1 VEKVPTV
8 VMFQSLVVERNHLV
22 NLVKAA
28 LSLMTVFA
36 HHSVTV
42 PTKWVMKCLLTLS
55 LILCVVARMLLLD
68 RLLTMLA
75 ILAPNKKIRQA
86 DAIQMLKTTSGS
98 LWKDVSSSVMSKRLI
113 ADPLLKTML
122 LSTELSV
129 MLVGDLMVLQPV
141 VEVVKAS
148 GAQQMVRLLQ
158 LPPQNIVWEVVLAA
172 VLVVVDLP

>member
-1 VEKVPTV
+1 
-8 VMFQSLVVERNHLV
+8 
-22 NLVKAA
+22 
-28 LSLMTVFA
+28 
-36 HHSVTV
+36 
-42 PTKWVMKCLLTLS
+42 
-55 LILCVVARMLLLD
+55 MLLLD

-75 ILAPNKKIRQA
+75 ILAPNKKIRQV

-113 ADPLLKTML
+113 ADPLLKTMP

-141 VEVVKAS
+141 VGVVKALR
-148 GAQQMVRLLQ
+148 AQQMVRLLQ